1 MPIAPSSSFPE
12 RKRGSSKKK
21 SIASSVRDLMMLR
34 EIYSTARQVYTQFR
48 MSEQAL
54 DTRAG
59 KFRMAAQA
67 VRFAVRAGLQ
77 KKRRSLHLL
86 RARAMMHIKK
96 RIAECACVDSRPEQT
111 SSATSILPMLEE
123 TANCANVPQ
132 CAAGNVTS
140 GEQNLDTIIRDVFS
154 CLRDD
159 VDTTATVNVDR
170 RVGFLVE
177 NISMSCESNTEVV
190 QTILSDLQSDWE
202 EIRAI
207 QSQLNSESV
216 NEVSA
221 RIIDFVKEFGLTV
234 EVAKEEELEEELLPE
249 DIPNITSA
257 RRFLHSR
264 LPGFKLHRNR
274 ISFTSAG
281 MGVHNASS
289 REHSFEDNEQA
300 YSWLVEDQGG
310 REHNC
315 EDDEQAYSLLVEDQ
329 GKQPNEDQGS
339 MWAQPSRL
347 LNRRLET
354 RKNPKWKSMVLPE
367 LPLEQKTI
375 QKRRAAGGLETLSS
389 ASPSPHHR
397 SPSFAP
403 ASPASSKSSQ
413 CAESPRKSQ
422 SLKIHTKWLEDAE
435 SQSSR
440 SSSKRSNRSGS
451 PSHMTLQSG
460 RALNLEVPEMA
471 SEPAPG
477 LPFFH
482 TISIERH
489 VSRLVSSRTFKSQDL
504 ERGMVEEPTDTSPGL
519 SLQDPF
525 ECGRTG
531 ARTEDTATC
540 LALIDDS
547 MERVRTGAR
556 HIVTS
561 TRQAMLGDPVGCGRN
576 EDIATRRVGV
586 VTLDTLPSQVRPSR
600 PPPSTPRGSVAS
612 ISTPRGSLTSR
623 PMSRGSAASTR
634 ISSPGEETWSPQP
647 SPRGSGISQSPG
659 CCLIRHLA
667 LPESPSRQPQ
677 SRSNGL

>member
-1 MPIAPSSSFPE
+1 MPVAPSSSFSE
-12 RKRGSSKKK
+12 RKRSSSKKK
-21 SIASSVRDLMMLR
+21 SIASSVELARDMTMLR
-34 EIYSTARQVYTQFR
+34 ETYSAARQVYTQFCL
-48 MSEQAL
+48 SEQSS
-54 DTRAG
+54 DTRVG
-59 KFRMAAQA
+59 KFYMAAQA
-67 VRFAVRAGLQ
+67 VRFAVRSALQ
-77 KKRRSLHLL
+77 KKRRSLQLL
-86 RARAMMHIKK
+86 RMRAMIHIKK
-96 RIAECACVDSRPEQT
+96 RIAESARDDSRPDQT
-111 SSATSILPMLEE
+111 SSSTSVLAISEDAVND
-123 TANCANVPQ
+123 ANDVLQ

-140 GEQNLDTIIRDVFS
+140 GKQDLDGIICEVFS

-159 VDTTATVNVDR
+159 SDKTVDVDR
-170 RVGFLVE
+170 RMGFLVE
-177 NISMSCESNTEVV
+177 NISMSCDSNAEVA
-190 QTILSDLQSDWE
+190 QSIMSDLQSDWE

-216 NEVSA
+216 NDVSA
-221 RIIDFVKEFGLTV
+221 RIREFAKEFGLTV
-234 EVAKEEELEEELLPE
+234 EVSSAAKGEELEEELLPE

-264 LPGFKLHRNR
+264 LPSLKLHRKR
-274 ISFTSAG
+274 TSR
-281 MGVHNASS
+281 VHNASS

-300 YSWLVEDQGG
+300 YSWPIEDQGG
-310 REHNC
+310 RVHTC
-315 EDDEQAYSLLVEDQ
+315 EDDEQAYSLPVEDQ
-329 GKQPNEDQGS
+329 GEQPNEDEGS